1 MKKNMFMSYLTTES
15 QKNNYIYIQNFI
27 ITLTTLVFRDKFSR
41 FTSTNITTHA
51 DTVDKMKK

>member
-1 MKKNMFMSYLTTES
+1 MFMSYLTTES

-27 ITLTTLVFRDKFSR
+27 ITLTTLVFRDKFTR